1 MTERLYVE
9 RPTAYSFEARVL
21 EVRGA
26 PSRPEVLLEAT
37 LFYPTSGGQPND
49 TGFLD
54 DAKVV
59 DVKEEGESVWHVLE
73 GEAPKPGAKA
83 RGAVDEARR
92 RDHREQHSGQ
102 HLLSAILLD
111 MARIPTIAFHLGAE
125 VSTIDVQA
133 DKVGRDLL
141 DR

>member
-9 RPTAYSFEARVL
+9 RPTVYSFEAKVQK
-21 EVRGA
+21 VRGA
-26 PSRPEVLLEAT
+26 ASKPEVLLDAT

-73 GEAPKPGAKA
+73 GEAPREGATA
-83 RGAVDEARR
+83 RGVVDETRR

-102 HLLSAILLD
+102 HLLSAVLLD
-111 MARIPTIAFHLGAE
+111 VARIPTIAF
-125 VSTIDVQA
+125 
-133 DKVGRDLL
+133 
-141 DR
+141 